1 MNFSIIFFTVSLM
14 IFYNFVYAKT
24 LTSIDELKGGK
35 YRVSYMTF
43 KDDLSVCPV
52 GYSVK
57 CPPLVLEN
65 AGRNLIDALYDF
77 NDFCVNKTTGFKER
91 CNCVEIFEDNTN
103 GGPIFDS
110 KGDFAGFMRPK
121 SPNDKR
127 PSKSPIR
134 TALKNEPKLSDALLM
149 FTDKSGI
156 DYESF
161 INDNPTTDTASN
173 GQVSINCSNFS
184 EWQEKIS
191 RKGGSDSS
199 NEAGKMIGR

>member
-1 MNFSIIFFTVSLM
+1 MNLSIIFFTVSLM
-14 IFYNFVYAKT
+14 IFCNFVYAKT

-91 CNCVEIFEDNTN
+91 CNCVEILEDN
-103 GGPIFDS
+103 
-110 KGDFAGFMRPK
+110 
-121 SPNDKR
+121 NDKR
-127 PSKSPIR
+127 PPKSPIR

-191 RKGGSDSS
+191 RKGGKVS
-199 NEAGKMIGR
+199 